1 VDSTQLQTANFQ
13 VTSTE
18 SSSERPTEDE
28 IQSWLIAYL
37 SELLEIDATE
47 FRIDDALASYGLDS
61 SGAVGLAGDLS
72 EWLGIKL
79 EAELLYNYPTIES
92 LARFVATK
100 ASR

>member
-1 VDSTQLQTANFQ
+1 VESTQLQTADSQ
-13 VTSTE
+13 
-18 SSSERPTEDE
+18 RPSEDE
-28 IQSWLIAYL
+28 IQAWLIAYL
-37 SELLEIDATE
+37 SELLEMDAAE

-92 LARFVATK
+92 LARFVAAK
-100 ASR
+100 AER